1 MAILEWFGIEFDADT
16 DQANKKIDDLSKT
29 TDDYTDKTNKAGLVS
44 NKFGTSLVG
53 LAVKAAGVVGA
64 LFSIGAVMGGLS
76 NSIAYADS
84 IGETAEALGL
94 ATEELSAW
102 SDAAKMTGGSAE
114 GLQNSVRSLSKDF
127 YQFAATGNSRTEPFF
142 KKLGISMLDA
152 NKKARNI
159 LDVLPE
165 LAEKMEAMS
174 KQDAIGLGQKL
185 GLDQGTIML
194 LQQGRRG
201 VEELVARQKELGTV
215 SKEDAEVAAAFN
227 DALDDTAHAFRTIYM
242 GIATTILP
250 AFTWFLQKIQAITQ
264 WAGEHKVLVVG
275 FFTAVATA
283 ITLFYLPSV
292 INAAIATWA
301 LAAPILA
308 VIIPLAL
315 FAAALALVVEDIY
328 AFLKGGDSLIGQ
340 LSKKWPII
348 GKTIEGIRDTFIWLF
363 ESAEKVINFFSDMW
377 NNPKQALE
385 DFKLFLNTVWDNFIN
400 SIPGLKTVLDTVI
413 KIFKAALAP
422 IIATI
427 DAVTSSITTAKD
439 LLTGTN
445 SAVDK
450 ANAEFNAD
458 GGNVVAFTP
467 EQQARW
473 DARQKLQQAQQL
485 TPVVASMG
493 QSVTNNAVAN
503 SNRNAVTNN
512 NITIN
517 GTNLTQKQLEAAIEN
532 SIGNITKTAGSQID
546 DGVSH

>member
-1 MAILEWFGIEFDADT
+1 MAILEWFGIAFDADT
-16 DQANKKIDDLSKT
+16 GQANKKINDLSKT
-29 TDDYTDKTNKAGLVS
+29 TDEFADKTNKAGLVS

-53 LAVKAAGVVGA
+53 LAARAAGVVGA

-94 ATEELSAW
+94 ATDELSAW

-215 SKEDAEVAAAFN
+215 SQEDAEVAAAFN
-227 DALDDTAHAFRTIYM
+227 DALDDTAHSFRTIYM
-242 GIATTILP
+242 GIATAILP
-250 AFTWFLQKIQAITQ
+250 AFTWFLQKIQAITNFVKKH
-264 WAGEHKVLVVG
+264 APFFKMVFMGISTALTMYYIPVMYKAAKATMLANKALLTMLAPIALV
-275 FFTAVATA
+275 
-283 ITLFYLPSV
+283 TL
-292 INAAIATWA
+292 AIALLYDEIVTY
-301 LAAPILA
+301 LEGGESYFGDF
-308 VIIPLAL
+308 VK
-315 FAAALALVVEDIY
+315 
-328 AFLKGGDSLIGQ
+328 FLRQNFGWLIDGF
-340 LSKKWPII
+340 S
-348 GKTIEGIRDTFIWLF
+348 
-363 ESAEKVINFFSDMW
+363 KVIEFFVDAW
-377 NNPKQALE
+377 NDPEKAID
-385 DFKLFLNTVWDNFIN
+385 DFKLFLKTVWNDFID
-400 SIPGLKTVLDTVI
+400 SIPGLRTVLDTVV
-413 KIFKAALAP
+413 KIFDTAIGAIK
-422 IIATI
+422 ATI
-427 DAVTSSITTAKD
+427 EAVTKTIDNVSNKWDSVKRAITPE
-439 LLTGTN
+439 
-445 SAVDK
+445 SAAEKK
-450 ANAEFNAD
+450 ARAD
-458 GGNVVAFTP
+458 FGEQTQAYTP

-473 DARQKLQQAQQL
+473 NAQQKLQQAQQL

-493 QSVTNNAVAN
+493 QAVNNNALSN
-503 SNRNAVTNN
+503 SNRNSTVNA
-512 NITIN
+512 TIN
-517 GTNLTQKQLEAAIEN
+517 ISGSDL
-532 SIGNITKTAGSQID
+532 SKTELKETIKDTVNDLARTASSQID
-546 DGVSH
+546 DGESH